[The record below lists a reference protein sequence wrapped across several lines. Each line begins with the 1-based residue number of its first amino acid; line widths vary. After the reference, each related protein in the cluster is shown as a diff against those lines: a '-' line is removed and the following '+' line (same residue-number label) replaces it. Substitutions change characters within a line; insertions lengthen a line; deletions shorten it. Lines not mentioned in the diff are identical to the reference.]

1 MIIYQYINVHI
12 YVWGGTIIK
21 VLYEQCVDAHICMCQ
36 TYNILYEHCIEMH
49 IFVYSSRHITNTY
62 LNPGYLSTQ
71 WFLDMSQYLYISFIV
86 NTEVEIVFF

>member
-36 TYNILYEHCIEMH
+36 TYNILYQHCIDAH
-49 IFVYSSRHITNTY
+49 ICVVARRKQGLVAKWDIE
-62 LNPGYLSTQ
+62 
-71 WFLDMSQYLYISFIV
+71 ISAF
-86 NTEVEIVFF
+86 